1 MTCYQAL
8 QIHGVKHLHTLGLLA
23 CNVIVAFGADDEQ
36 PPFDALRLIQILLSQ
51 EM

>member
-1 MTCYQAL
+1 MACYQTL

-23 CNVIVAFGADDEQ
+23 YNVIVAFGADDEQ
-36 PPFDALRLIQILLSQ
+36 PPFDASASSKYSCPQ